1 MRFLDNIIRLPQYL
15 SPDPRTV
22 FYPHLNIKPGTIAFQ
37 AACFPGQYLIFH
49 NKTEMRIGVPEN
61 DNELFEEIVV
71 HPGHAYKSYIHSDPQ
86 CYLAFDTMGNA
97 HEQEL
102 CQVTTGHAD
111 VVISYIETSSTS
123 VEDCEPHAV
132 LL

>member
-1 MRFLDNIIRLPQYL
+1 M
-15 SPDPRTV
+15 
-22 FYPHLNIKPGTIAFQ
+22 FYPHFGIQPGTVAFQ

-49 NKTEMRIGVPEN
+49 NKTELRIGVPVN
-61 DNELFEEIVV
+61 GNELFEEIVA
-71 HPGHAYKSYIHSDPQ
+71 HPGHAYKSYIHTDPQ

-102 CQVTTGHAD
+102 CVVTTEHAD
-111 VVISYIETSSTS
+111 VIISSFETSTP
-123 VEDCEPHAV
+123 VDDCEPHAV